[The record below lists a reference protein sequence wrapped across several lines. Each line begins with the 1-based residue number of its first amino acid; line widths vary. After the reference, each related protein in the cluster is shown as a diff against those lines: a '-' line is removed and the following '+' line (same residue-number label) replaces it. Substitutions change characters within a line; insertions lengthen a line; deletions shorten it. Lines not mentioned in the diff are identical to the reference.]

1 MRVED
6 GWLVGDNF
14 GEWGGR
20 LWWTDVAGGNARPV
34 TGGGRCIDIADTGPP
49 FFGERPGEP
58 FGVSNTVSLKR
69 AMGRVFAFSGT
80 SHMGVS
86 AGELSRIERR
96 GDRWRSCMV
105 RNLEGAPQAVVAD
118 TANSWLALVAGGLF
132 PAERAGALVR
142 VRTDGALLKL
152 AQPAFLGAGSGL
164 FANSMVKLPDATL
177 YVGMR
182 HFVGRLVPMA
192 DGSYRDELLLPNDRP
207 PFDFEPMIDALDDR
221 GPSFPWCGVR
231 K

>member
-69 AMGRVFAFSGT
+69 AMGRVFAFS
-80 SHMGVS
+80 
-86 AGELSRIERR
+86 AGIE
-96 GDRWRSCMV
+96 
-105 RNLEGAPQAVVAD
+105 
-118 TANSWLALVAGGLF
+118 
-132 PAERAGALVR
+132 PA
-142 VRTDGALLKL
+142 TDSPCK
-152 AQPAFLGAGSGL
+152 
-164 FANSMVKLPDATL
+164 
-177 YVGMR
+177 
-182 HFVGRLVPMA
+182 
-192 DGSYRDELLLPNDRP
+192 LLLYH
-207 PFDFEPMIDALDDR
+207 
-221 GPSFPWCGVR
+221 
-231 K
+231 